1 MMVAGAIWIWI
12 AVTAARRSGA
22 TVACGLSGSTIDDRR
37 NFGGNQGG
45 GMAAVDIQSQEEPS
59 AQTVS
64 AVLDAAAERIAAA
77 GVENARADA
86 EALVADA
93 LGMKP
98 EELSVDSAGEIPPEV
113 AERDRGAGARR
124 VDREPMAYIL
134 GHAPFRGLEIAVDA
148 RVLWPRR
155 ETELL
160 VEVGA
165 ELPEGARVHEVGTGS
180 GAIALALINERPDLR
195 VTASDLSPE
204 AAEAA
209 RENAERLGLELEVT
223 VGEGLPDSLLGEGVD
238 LVIANLPY
246 VTDSTIFERSPEI
259 QREPR
264 IAVTGDCGEDGL
276 GVIRG
281 LIEETPSGWRLAL
294 EHDTH
299 HGPAMRELLRDA
311 TTLQDY
317 EGDERV
323 TVGFAP

>member
-1 MMVAGAIWIWI
+1 
-12 AVTAARRSGA
+12 
-22 TVACGLSGSTIDDRR
+22 
-37 NFGGNQGG
+37 
-45 GMAAVDIQSQEEPS
+45 MAAVDIQNQDGPS
-59 AQTVS
+59 ARTLS
-64 AVLDAAAERIAAA
+64 AVLDAAAERLSAA

-86 EALVADA
+86 EVLVADA
-93 LGMKP
+93 MGVKP
-98 EELSVDSAGEIPPEV
+98 EELSIESAGEIPADVLAAIE
-113 AERDRGAGARR
+113 ERVARR
-124 VDREPMAYIL
+124 VGREPMAYIL
-134 GHAPFRGLEIAVDA
+134 GRAPFRSLEVAVDE

-160 VEVGA
+160 VEVGV

-180 GAIALALINERPDLR
+180 GAIALALLAERPDLK

-209 RENAERLGLELEVT
+209 RENAERLGIPLEVSVAT
-223 VGEGLPDSLLGEGVD
+223 GIPEGIEGVN

-259 QREPR
+259 QKEPR
-264 IAVTGDCGEDGL
+264 IAVTGACGEDGL

-281 LIEETPSGWRLAL
+281 LIGETPSGWKLAM

-299 HGPAMRELLRDA
+299 HGPSMREMLRDA

>member
-1 MMVAGAIWIWI
+1 
-12 AVTAARRSGA
+12 
-22 TVACGLSGSTIDDRR
+22 
-37 NFGGNQGG
+37 
-45 GMAAVDIQSQEEPS
+45 MAAIDIQSQGEPS
-59 AQTVS
+59 ARTVG
-64 AVLDAAAERIAAA
+64 AVLDAAAERLAAA
-77 GVENARADA
+77 EIEGARADA
-86 EALVADA
+86 EVLVADA
-93 LGMKP
+93 MGVKP
-98 EELSVDSAGEIPPEV
+98 EELSVESAGEISSEI
-113 AERDRGAGARR
+113 AGRIDEMVARR
-124 VDREPMAYIL
+124 ADREPMAYVL
-134 GHAPFRGLEIAVDA
+134 GRAPFRSLEIAVDS

-155 ETELL
+155 ETEML
-160 VEVGA
+160 VEVGSK
-165 ELPEGARVHEVGTGS
+165 LPEGARVHEVGTGS
-180 GAIALALINERPDLR
+180 GAIALALMSERPDLR

-209 RENAERLGLELEVT
+209 RENAERLGLELEVEVA
-223 VGEGLPDSLLGEGVD
+223 VGIPDGLEGVD

-281 LIEETPSGWRLAL
+281 LIEETPSGWKLAM

-299 HGPAMRELLRDA
+299 HGPAMREMLRDA

>member
-1 MMVAGAIWIWI
+1 
-12 AVTAARRSGA
+12 
-22 TVACGLSGSTIDDRR
+22 
-37 NFGGNQGG
+37 
-45 GMAAVDIQSQEEPS
+45 MAAVDVQSHEEPS
-59 AQTVS
+59 ARTLS

-86 EALVADA
+86 EVLVADA
-93 LGMKP
+93 LGVKP
-98 EELSVDSAGEIPPEV
+98 EQLSVESGGEIPVEV
-113 AERDRGAGARR
+113 AEEIERRVARR

-134 GHAPFRGLEIAVDA
+134 GRAPFRSLEIAVDE

-180 GAIALALINERPDLR
+180 GAIALALLAERPDLR

-204 AAEAA
+204 AVEAA
-209 RENAERLGLELEVT
+209 RENAERLGLDLEVSVAT
-223 VGEGLPDSLLGEGVD
+223 GLPESVEAESVD

-246 VTDSTIFERSPEI
+246 VTDSTIFERTPEI
-259 QREPR
+259 QKEPR
-264 IAVTGDCGEDGL
+264 IAVTGSCGEDGL

-281 LIEETPSGWRLAL
+281 LIGETPSGWRLAM

-299 HGPAMRELLRDA
+299 HGPTMRDLLRDA

>member
-1 MMVAGAIWIWI
+1 
-12 AVTAARRSGA
+12 
-22 TVACGLSGSTIDDRR
+22 
-37 NFGGNQGG
+37 
-45 GMAAVDIQSQEEPS
+45 MAAVDIQSQEEPS
-59 AQTVS
+59 ARTVS
-64 AVLDAAAERIAAA
+64 AVLDAAAERLAAA

-86 EALVADA
+86 EVLVADA
-93 LGMKP
+93 FGVKP
-98 EELSVDSAGEIPPEV
+98 EELTFDSAGEVPADV
-113 AERDRGAGARR
+113 AAAIEERVARR
-124 VDREPMAYIL
+124 VEREPMAYIL
-134 GHAPFRGLEIAVDA
+134 GRAPFRGLEIAVDE

-160 VEVGA
+160 VEVGV

-180 GAIALALINERPDLR
+180 GAIALALIAERPDLR

-204 AAEAA
+204 AVEAA
-209 RENAERLGLELEVT
+209 RENAERLGLPLEVSVAT
-223 VGEGLPDSLLGEGVD
+223 GIPDSLEGID

-264 IAVTGDCGEDGL
+264 IAVTGSCGEDGL

-281 LIEETPSGWRLAL
+281 LIEETPSGWKLAM

-299 HGPAMRELLRDA
+299 HGPAMREMLRDA

>member
-1 MMVAGAIWIWI
+1 M
-12 AVTAARRSGA
+12 
-22 TVACGLSGSTIDDRR
+22 
-37 NFGGNQGG
+37 
-45 GMAAVDIQSQEEPS
+45 
-59 AQTVS
+59 
-64 AVLDAAAERIAAA
+64 
-77 GVENARADA
+77 
-86 EALVADA
+86 LVADA
-93 LGMKP
+93 MGVKP
-98 EELSVDSAGEIPPEV
+98 EQLAVAGAGEIPADV
-113 AERDRGAGARR
+113 AAAIEERVARR
-124 VDREPMAYIL
+124 ADREPIAYIL
-134 GHAPFRGLEIAVDA
+134 GRTPFRGLEIAVDE

-160 VEVGA
+160 VEVGV

-180 GAIALALINERPDLR
+180 GAIALALLSERPDLQ

-209 RENAERLGLELEVT
+209 RENAARLGLPLEVT
-223 VGEGLPDSLLGEGVD
+223 VATGIPAGLEGVD

-259 QREPR
+259 QKEPR

-281 LIEETPSGWRLAL
+281 LVGETPSGWKLAM

>member
-1 MMVAGAIWIWI
+1 
-12 AVTAARRSGA
+12 
-22 TVACGLSGSTIDDRR
+22 
-37 NFGGNQGG
+37 
-45 GMAAVDIQSQEEPS
+45 MAAIDVQNQDGPS
-59 AQTVS
+59 ARTVS
-64 AVLDAAAERIAAA
+64 AVLDAAAERLTAA

-86 EALVADA
+86 EMLVADA
-93 LGMKP
+93 MGVKP
-98 EELSVDSAGEIPPEV
+98 QELSVESAGEIPVEV
-113 AERDRGAGARR
+113 AAAIEERVARR

-134 GHAPFRGLEIAVDA
+134 GRAPFRGLEVAVDE

-160 VEVGA
+160 VEVGV
-165 ELPEGARVHEVGTGS
+165 ELPQGARVHEVGTGS
-180 GAIALALINERPDLR
+180 GAIALALLAERPDLE

-204 AAEAA
+204 AVEAA
-209 RENAERLGLELEVT
+209 RENAERLGIPLEVSVAT
-223 VGEGLPDSLLGEGVD
+223 GIPDGLEGVD

-259 QREPR
+259 QKEPR
-264 IAVTGDCGEDGL
+264 IAVTGSCGEDGL

-281 LIEETPSGWRLAL
+281 LIEETPSGWKLAM

-299 HGPAMRELLRDA
+299 HGPTMREMLREA

>member
-1 MMVAGAIWIWI
+1 M
-12 AVTAARRSGA
+12 A
-22 TVACGLSGSTIDDRR
+22 TVDTQR
-37 NFGGNQGG
+37 
-45 GMAAVDIQSQEEPS
+45 EEPT
-59 AQTVS
+59 ARTVS
-64 AVLDAAAERIAAA
+64 AVLDAASERIAAA
-77 GVENARADA
+77 GVENARSDA
-86 EALVADA
+86 EQIVADV
-93 LGMKP
+93 LGIKP
-98 EELSVDSAGEIPPEV
+98 EDLQVDSADELSAEV
-113 AERDRGAGARR
+113 AAAIEEKVVRR
-124 VDREPMAYIL
+124 VDREPMAYVL
-134 GHAPFRGLEIAVDA
+134 GRAPFRSLEVAVDE

-165 ELPEGARVHEVGTGS
+165 DLPQGARVHEVGTGS
-180 GAIALALINERPDLR
+180 GAIALALLSERPDLR

-209 RENAERLGLELEVT
+209 RENAERLGLELDVS
-223 VGEGLPDSLLGEGVD
+223 VGLGLPDGLEGVD

-281 LIEETPSGWRLAL
+281 LIAETPSGWRLAM

-311 TTLQDY
+311 TTLRDY

>member
-1 MMVAGAIWIWI
+1 
-12 AVTAARRSGA
+12 
-22 TVACGLSGSTIDDRR
+22 
-37 NFGGNQGG
+37 
-45 GMAAVDIQSQEEPS
+45 MAAVDIQSQEEPS
-59 AQTVS
+59 ARTLS

-77 GVENARADA
+77 GVENARGDA

-93 LGMKP
+93 MGVTPQNLTI
-98 EELSVDSAGEIPPEV
+98 DSAGEVAAEV
-113 AERDRGAGARR
+113 TDAIEERVARR

-134 GHAPFRGLEIAVDA
+134 GRAPFRGLEIAVDS

-155 ETELL
+155 ETEML
-160 VEVGA
+160 VEVGSK
-165 ELPEGARVHEVGTGS
+165 LPEGARVHEVGTGS
-180 GAIALALINERPDLR
+180 GAIALALISERPDLR

-223 VGEGLPDSLLGEGVD
+223 VAIGIPDGLEGVD

-259 QREPR
+259 QKEPR

-281 LIEETPSGWRLAL
+281 LIEETPSGWKLAM

-299 HGPAMRELLRDA
+299 HGPAMREMLRDA

>member
-1 MMVAGAIWIWI
+1 M
-12 AVTAARRSGA
+12 A
-22 TVACGLSGSTIDDRR
+22 TVDIDREDP
-37 NFGGNQGG
+37 
-45 GMAAVDIQSQEEPS
+45 AVR
-59 AQTVS
+59 TVS

-86 EALVADA
+86 EVLVADA
-93 LGMKP
+93 IGVP
-98 EELSVDSAGEIPPEV
+98 PSELTTESAGEIDPDV
-113 AERDRGAGARR
+113 AAAIEAGVRRR
-124 VDREPMAYIL
+124 VEREPMAYIL
-134 GHAPFRGLEIAVDA
+134 GRAPFRGLEVYVDE

-160 VEVGA
+160 VEVGTK
-165 ELPEGARVHEVGTGS
+165 LPDGARVHEVGTGS
-180 GAIALALINERPDLR
+180 GAIALALMSERPDLR

-204 AAEAA
+204 AVEAA
-209 RENAERLGLELEVT
+209 RENAERLGLDLDVT
-223 VGEGLPDSLLGEGVD
+223 VGIGLPDDLEDVD

-259 QREPR
+259 QREPK

-281 LIEETPSGWRLAL
+281 LIAETPSGWKLAM

-299 HGPAMRELLRDA
+299 HGPAMREMLRDA

>member
-1 MMVAGAIWIWI
+1 MASVD
-12 AVTAARRSGA
+12 TYKEDPAAR
-22 TVACGLSGSTIDDRR
+22 
-37 NFGGNQGG
+37 
-45 GMAAVDIQSQEEPS
+45 
-59 AQTVS
+59 TVS

-86 EALVADA
+86 EILVADA
-93 LGMKP
+93 LGVKP
-98 EELSVDSAGEIPPEV
+98 SELTTESAGEIDPEV
-113 AERDRGAGARR
+113 AATIEASVQRR
-124 VDREPMAYIL
+124 VEREPIAYIL
-134 GHAPFRGLEIAVDA
+134 GRAPFRGLEIYVDE

-165 ELPEGARVHEVGTGS
+165 KMPDGSRVHEVGTGS
-180 GAIALALINERPDLR
+180 GAIALALMAERPDLR
-195 VTASDLSPE
+195 VSASDLSPE
-204 AAEAA
+204 AVEAA
-209 RENAERLGLELEVT
+209 RENADRLGLALDVS
-223 VGEGLPDSLLGEGVD
+223 VGLGLPDDLEGVD

-246 VTDSTIFERSPEI
+246 VTDATIFERSPEI

-281 LIEETPSGWRLAL
+281 LIAETPSGWKLAM

-299 HGPAMRELLRDA
+299 HGPAMREMLRDA